1 MPGTPSVFVKLFSR
15 NPLTDMAQGRTLV
28 RLIGEHVPY
37 WTPYRYGWSEPPRN
51 VFDPD
56 HFEDFWQIQFLLL
69 WRNEKRTAT
78 GDAQTR
84 VGPYS
89 TLSDVELQGEQNRAL
104 DLAALAGLVQ
114 DCGEPIDLTYGAL
127 HLFHPDEVFDA
138 GRGGHMFGVVQGTP
152 ILAVTERGLKQ
163 CLPDL
168 AWGNVFGPPYV
179 ELFGGADRV
188 RTTPAAL
195 VRELGPDRFYV
206 QLTEDIR
213 DVQDNREALAAAR
226 DAAKRHLGADCF
238 YGYRGQLRAPR
249 LPAAAEEGLWSPR
262 PGVVVPDDVQRM
274 LEKALR
280 DGKTLPP
287 PPAIVREE
295 QR

>member
-1 MPGTPSVFVKLFSR
+1 VPGTPSVFVKLFSR
-15 NPLTDMAQGRTLV
+15 STLTDVAQGRTLV

-56 HFEDFWQIQFLLL
+56 QFEEFWQIQFRLL

-84 VGPYS
+84 VGPRS
-89 TLSDVELQGEQNRAL
+89 TLSDIELQGEQNRAL
-104 DLAALAGLVQ
+104 ELAALGGLVQ
-114 DCGEPIDLTYGAL
+114 DCGEPLELAYGVL
-127 HLFHPDEVFDA
+127 HLFHADEA
-138 GRGGHMFGVVQGTP
+138 GRSGHMFGVVQGTP
-152 ILAVTERGLKQ
+152 ILAVTERGLWE

-179 ELFGGADRV
+179 DLFGGADRV
-188 RTTPAAL
+188 RTTPAAQ
-195 VRELGPDRFYV
+195 VSELGPDRFYL
-206 QLTEDIR
+206 QLTDDIR
-213 DVQDNREALAAAR
+213 DVQDNRPALIAAR

-238 YGYRGQLRAPR
+238 HGYRGRLRAPR
-249 LPAAAEEGLWSPR
+249 LPTAAEEGLWSPR
-262 PGVVVPDDVQRM
+262 PGVAVPDDIQQM
-274 LEKALR
+274 LDKAVR

-287 PPAIVREE
+287 PPAIVTEDPR
-295 QR
+295 